1 MLFNTE
7 NYNVI
12 LPTEWDLPKFP
23 SFPNGVSVEND
34 ASLAKVA
41 CSVGHE
47 CKRRIENYSLLDA
60 LMNKAVLQ
68 SSGFL
73 SGLLEKLLK

>member
-1 MLFNTE
+1 MLFNIE

-23 SFPNGVSVEND
+23 TFPNGISVEND

-47 CKRRIENYSLLDA
+47 CKRRVENLSLLDT
-60 LMNKAVLQ
+60 LMNKSVHQ
-68 SSGFL
+68 FSGFL
-73 SGLLEKLLK
+73 AGFLVKLLK